1 MSTAKRK
8 RVSAMKRRQA
18 QTERRWRAALE
29 RADAGVSAFDRA
41 AGRFAFELV
50 VAQLEREARE
60 RGAL

>member
-1 MSTAKRK
+1 
-8 RVSAMKRRQA
+8 MKRRQA